1 MAEELE
7 LKKATTKKTS
17 TKSIDLKPTE
27 EKVEG
32 KIVVKAFND
41 YDEDGS
47 PVKEVKPAVTKKV
60 EVKKEEVKKE
70 EPKKDNSAEIEKVTK
85 ILKQSNDSVWVEF
98 WTKEL
103 NRLK

>member
-7 LKKATTKKTS
+7 LKKKGRTAKKVN
-17 TKSIDLKPTE
+17 LEPAVEE

-32 KIVVKAFND
+32 RIVVRAFDD

-47 PVKEVKPAVTKKV
+47 PLEEVKEVKPVKA
-60 EVKKEEVKKE
+60 EVKVDTEK
-70 EPKKDNSAEIEKVTK
+70 PAKKDNSAEIEKVRK
-85 ILKQSNDSVWVEF
+85 IIAGTENPVIKDF

-103 NRLK
+103 NRLL